1 MKHATQTAFGRPV
14 EAVQTDPSDLMVD
27 KWDALKALTEAAA
40 TFDVTHRT
48 LSVLKALM
56 TFLPQRLITPHP
68 RGAIVFPSNKTL
80 SDRLNGMPDSTLRR
94 HLAKLVEVGIV
105 SRHDSANRKRFAR
118 RNGQGGHIAFGF
130 DLSPLAMQITQLKQA
145 AERASRANEALMAL
159 RAEVAQLRQ
168 LVLDTPLGEEARQL
182 LRRKPEAKAL
192 TDIIARLEDAV
203 TAQMSG
209 DDAQNERH
217 IEYEYINYSDSEAT
231 FPNDTSAKKTTLKKP
246 QPSEASLVEVL
257 AVCKE
262 FQSYYPEPVKQWT
275 DVIGIAGHLTGMMGI
290 DPPVFKD
297 AMAQMGVKHAA
308 VVVLCMLERFAEI
321 HNPGGYLRR
330 LTQTAQRGGFS
341 VRPLLDA
348 VANKRGLSADNYLN
362 CYNSTC

>member
-182 LRRKPEAKAL
+182 LRRKPETKAL
-192 TDIIARLEDAV
+192 TDIIARLEDAL

-231 FPNDTSAKKTTLKKP
+231 FPNDTSAKKQPLKRRNP
-246 QPSEASLVEVL
+246 QRLRLSR
-257 AVCKE
+257 
-262 FQSYYPEPVKQWT
+262 FW
-275 DVIGIAGHLTGMMGI
+275 
-290 DPPVFKD
+290 
-297 AMAQMGVKHAA
+297 
-308 VVVLCMLERFAEI
+308 RFAKSFRVTI
-321 HNPGGYLRR
+321 QSP
-330 LTQTAQRGGFS
+330 
-341 VRPLLDA
+341 
-348 VANKRGLSADNYLN
+348 
-362 CYNSTC
+362 